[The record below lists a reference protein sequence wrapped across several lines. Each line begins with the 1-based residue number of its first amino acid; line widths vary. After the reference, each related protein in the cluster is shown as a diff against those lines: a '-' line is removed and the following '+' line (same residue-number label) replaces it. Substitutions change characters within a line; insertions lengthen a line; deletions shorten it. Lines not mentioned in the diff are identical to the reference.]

1 MSIRPDF
8 IFTYWV
14 IAWYVAY
21 MVKLT
26 SYNPK
31 WALLTGIILNVTLA
45 IIVIIRSGFTA
56 SVITFLLINL
66 ILKGV
71 PLYTIYKTKTTINDI
86 YAVIGLFAIYT
97 LWVNANGTTVVK
109 QNVKIYESILHS
121 KNESPIM
128 RAVSKIPE
136 YIHF

>member
-1 MSIRPDF
+1 
-8 IFTYWV
+8 
-14 IAWYVAY
+14 

-26 SYNPK
+26 PYNPK
-31 WALLTGIILNVTLA
+31 WALLTGIILNVMLA
-45 IIVIIRSGFTA
+45 IIVIMRRGVTA
-56 SVITFLLINL
+56 SVVTFLLVNL

-86 YAVIGLFAIYT
+86 YAIIGLFATYT
-97 LWVNANGTTVVK
+97 LWVNVNGTTIVK
-109 QNVKIYESILHS
+109 QNVKIYEAILHS

-128 RAVSKIPE
+128 HAVSKIPE